1 MSESLPGERDRQP
14 IQEPLPGQIPSEPD
28 PEDSVPADLGTGE
41 LLPAPQ
47 PEEEPAA
54 EPARPA
60 LVDLTLAD
68 VLGLGLRA
76 PLATWK
82 AFWDALDAP
91 VEETDQAVPI
101 PMPGLRRTREG
112 AAGEAEA
119 GASHPEGLRGALFQM
134 DRPRVAS
141 FLLLFL
147 GLILALLGSSI
158 LVSGTNRM
166 EAREL
171 SLGAPWLLLGVAL
184 WLAAASIIYCDDVVA
199 WWQRRRKRAEVEP
212 ETSFPETLSPE
223 TLSPETLSPETPTS
237 QVEIPAVAELEPDEA
252 APGRLARLY
261 GWAEVHAPRLGLA
274 ALGLLLCLA
283 AYAFNGGN
291 LFNTFGVFVWLVSIV
306 VWLVVLTPPDF
317 DLVAWVQARRMAWAG
332 FFRNGIRLH
341 LSGTAL
347 ALILIMLVAGVFRFA
362 RFDAVPPEMTSDHVE
377 KLLDAQRVLD
387 GTTQIFF
394 PNNGGREPVQMY
406 LVALFSQISGLGLT
420 FATLTWVSVIEGLI
434 TIPLLW
440 WMGRELIGERE
451 PELGNTVGLIL
462 AALVAVSYWHV
473 ALSRLALRIVL
484 TPLVM
489 TLLMVYLARAMR
501 HNRRSDFLK
510 TGVVLGVGVY
520 CYQAVRMMPVVVA
533 LGILLAIIF
542 VARSWADRRRYLVNF
557 AALVVIAVVIFV
569 PLGRF
574 MLDYPNLFWM
584 RTAGRLFGDDVIT
597 ETDEV
602 TGELVQRD
610 ATLEDRLTAFSANL
624 PLLGNNVRNALLMFN
639 WKGDVAW
646 INGAPNRPAMDWISG
661 SLLVLGV
668 AAWGVRLFRRRDVV
682 DWLILPAI
690 FIMLLP
696 SALSIAFPVENPS
709 ATRTSGSLP
718 LAYFLAAYG
727 LAFFLQRFE
736 ALFQVR
742 AGRLVSVGLCGL
754 LVGGAFVANSRLY
767 FGEYVERYTL
777 AAQPYNLTG
786 RVLRGFAESNG
797 SYGNAFM
804 IASAYWFDHR
814 AIGIEAGRID
824 WPNGLVVLN
833 DLAQKIADNAG
844 TEYAFDPDRAVLF
857 FYSKADTGSQQTL
870 LSWFPEASIVL
881 QQTPDGLKDF
891 YTLIA
896 PPPGAAWVDDFL
908 AANLVTVD

>member
-1 MSESLPGERDRQP
+1 MSESLPGDLDREP
-14 IQEPLPGQIPSEPD
+14 IEESLLGPA
-28 PEDSVPADLGTGE
+28 PADADAE
-41 LLPAPQ
+41 AALPARP
-47 PEEEPAA
+47 PDDESAGEPAQ
-54 EPARPA
+54 PA
-60 LVDLTLAD
+60 LVDLTLAE
-68 VLGLGLRA
+68 VLALGLRA
-76 PLATWK
+76 PVATWK
-82 AFWDALDAP
+82 AFWAALEAPAEDAG
-91 VEETDQAVPI
+91 QAVPV
-101 PMPGLRRTREG
+101 PLPRPRRAREVADDEV
-112 AAGEAEA
+112 AAGLAPWPTGQRSA
-119 GASHPEGLRGALFQM
+119 LLRM
-134 DRPRVAS
+134 DRPRLIS
-141 FLLLFL
+141 FLLLAL

-158 LVSGTNRM
+158 MVGGISRT

-171 SLGAPWLLLGVAL
+171 SLGAPWLLLGAVL
-184 WLAAASIIYCDDVVA
+184 WLAAASVIYRDDVTA
-199 WWQRRRKRAEVEP
+199 WWQRRRIKGEKAEQEASVPGDEASPVFEVE
-212 ETSFPETLSPE
+212 SD
-223 TLSPETLSPETPTS
+223 
-237 QVEIPAVAELEPDEA
+237 QPAVGWLM
-252 APGRLARLY
+252 RFY
-261 GWAEVHAPRLGLA
+261 GWAEVHAARLGLA
-274 ALGLLLCLA
+274 ALGVLLCLA
-283 AYAFNGGN
+283 AYAFNGS
-291 LFNTFGVFVWLVSIV
+291 NTFTGFGVFVWLTSVA
-306 VWLVVLTPPDF
+306 VWLVVLTPPEF
-317 DLVAWVQARRMAWAG
+317 DLVAWAQARRAAWSG
-332 FFRNGIRLH
+332 LFGNGVRIRL
-341 LSGTAL
+341 SWTAL
-347 ALILIMLVAGVFRFA
+347 ALIVIMLVAGVFRFA

-406 LVALFSQISGLGLT
+406 LVALFSQISGLGMT
-420 FATLTWVSVIEGLI
+420 FATLKWVSVLEGLI

-451 PELGNTVGLIL
+451 PELGNAVGLIL

-484 TPLVM
+484 TPLIM

-501 HNRRSDFLK
+501 HNRRGDFLK
-510 TGVVLGVGVY
+510 AGLVLGVGVY

-533 LGILLAIIF
+533 LGIGLAILF
-542 VARSWADRRRYLVNF
+542 VARTWADRRRYLLNF
-557 AALVVIAVVIFV
+557 ATLIVIAVVVFV

-597 ETDEV
+597 ETDPV
-602 TGELVQRD
+602 SGELVQRD
-610 ATLEDRLTAFSANL
+610 ATLEDRLNAFSANL
-624 PLLGNNVRNALLMFN
+624 PLLGNNVRTALLMYN

-661 SLLVLGV
+661 SLLALGSV
-668 AAWGVRLFRRRDVV
+668 AWGVRLFRRRDVV

-727 LAFFLQRFE
+727 LAYFLQRFE
-736 ALFQVR
+736 GTFQER
-742 AGRLVSVGLCGL
+742 ATRLVSVGLCGL
-754 LVGGAFVANSRLY
+754 LMGGAFVANSGLY

-777 AAQPYNLTG
+777 AAQPYTLTG

-804 IASAYWFDHR
+804 VAYPYWFDHR
-814 AIGIEAGRID
+814 AIGIEGGRID
-824 WPNGLVVLN
+824 WPNGLVALS
-833 DLAQKIADNAG
+833 DLAQKIHDNAG
-844 TEYAFDPDRAVLF
+844 TEYAFDPERAVLF
-857 FYSKADTGSQQTL
+857 FYNQADLETQETL
-870 LSWFPEASIVL
+870 LGWFPEASIVL

-896 PPPGAAWVDDFL
+896 PPPGTAWLDDFMAAHL
-908 AANLVTVD
+908 APAE